1 MSRIRAGTPTVT
13 SGPFDFS
20 SPSRSGGVTLVDR
33 SIGSSATRRSRR
45 VASSIFLIIFLLSSA
60 TSFTARSAG
69 PVTAP
74 AGSDADSAATPPVG
88 SVETTPAP
96 STTSAALPV
105 KTALASTNSPGLVL
119 TNGMEALDD
128 TYKLAIGDRLS
139 LRIIEDEEDPVSLF
153 VTDSGDVAIPYIGRF
168 PAVGKTCQQL
178 AVQLKKELEKE
189 YFYHAT
195 VILAVDLKTRSRGK
209 VYLVGAIRQPG
220 PEDVPSDEQL
230 TLSKA
235 ILRAG
240 GFTENADQRKVKVNR
255 PASSPDGEDQTFTV
269 DVSAVIKDGKI
280 ESDVPLKP
288 GDMVIVS
295 ERLFRF

>member
-1 MSRIRAGTPTVT
+1 MSCTRTGPSVVLSGLFDTHSQLGRLGRTRVGRLDGDSVLHRFRGGAALAYMTALLVLLAG
-13 SGPFDFS
+13 SFNA
-20 SPSRSGGVTLVDR
+20 L
-33 SIGSSATRRSRR
+33 SAEP
-45 VASSIFLIIFLLSSA
+45 A
-60 TSFTARSAG
+60 
-69 PVTAP
+69 TAP
-74 AGSDADSAATPPVG
+74 ADPASSLPAAASVPTNPAPSSAATAPPV
-88 SVETTPAP
+88 SA
-96 STTSAALPV
+96 SLTTS
-105 KTALASTNSPGLVL
+105 NSPGVVL

-153 VTDSGDVAIPYIGRF
+153 VTDSGDVAIPYIGRY

-178 AVQLKKELEKE
+178 AVQLKTELEKD

-240 GFTENADQRKVKVNR
+240 GFTENADKRKVKVTR
-255 PASSPDGEDQTFTV
+255 PATSPDGEDETFVV
-269 DVSAVIKDGKI
+269 DVGAVIEDGKMD
-280 ESDVPLKP
+280 SDVPLKP
-288 GDMVIVS
+288 GDQIYVR